1 MSGVGYEP
9 TPPFRLCENGDCSN
23 QPSVIAVIEH
33 VPILTKILTVRI
45 RRSKENEMER
55 QPTLV
60 TQFKYDGYSKCDS
73 YPTIALKSEAIHNS
87 ILVE

>member
-1 MSGVGYEP
+1 
-9 TPPFRLCENGDCSN
+9 
-23 QPSVIAVIEH
+23 
-33 VPILTKILTVRI
+33 
-45 RRSKENEMER
+45 MER